1 MEHDTTT
8 RSAPTE
14 RATLGEL
21 AYALVD
27 YNMAVRDDLTCQEAR
42 LDSLELREDIFVS
55 SVDTVAPAE
64 LLLNI
69 SELTTKSLLPAV
81 DSGDAKRALDVIDA
95 SLARVLDASENT
107 TNRTLDAL
115 LAIARSQSII
125 RDDELVRLI
134 DQVLQD
140 PEIEVSLRALAG
152 LATEHDGV
160 DYVSHSALDLAS
172 RLLERFA
179 APSECSGLSLGEIEA
194 TLLREDPT
202 TLAAMGETVWAPYA
216 DLNGHPRVR
225 GSPAVKF
232 KRPTSTSTATALS
245 TPTALTAR

>member
-1 MEHDTTT
+1 
-8 RSAPTE
+8 
-14 RATLGEL
+14 
-21 AYALVD
+21 
-27 YNMAVRDDLTCQEAR
+27 MAVRDDLTCQEAR

-107 TNRTLDAL
+107 SNRTLDAL

-140 PEIEVSLRALAG
+140 PEMRLACALAG

-172 RLLERFA
+172 RLLSASQHPQNALGSRSVRSRPLSFGKT
-179 APSECSGLSLGEIEA
+179 PQHWLQWVKRSGLPMLTS
-194 TLLREDPT
+194 
-202 TLAAMGETVWAPYA
+202 MGTPV
-216 DLNGHPRVR
+216 

-232 KRPTSTSTATALS
+232 SALHRPRRRRSYRHRQL
-245 TPTALTAR
+245 